1 MWLPILGLIVG
12 LFIGQA
18 ITFPLPSFYARYL
31 GVGILAALDS
41 LFGGFRSMLI
51 GRYDSV
57 ILLSGFFFN
66 SLMAA
71 LLVFIGDRMGIDLY
85 YVAIFV
91 FGVRLFNNLAEI
103 RRHILKQHFNV
114 NDRPL
119 KKEGNNV

>member
-31 GVGILAALDS
+31 GVGS
-41 LFGGFRSMLI
+41 FRSMLI

-103 RRHILKQHFNV
+103 RRHMLKKHFNV